1 MLTTS
6 KCTSAKCYLFLKIHL
21 LPCGGVGWG
30 EKNLC
35 PNYFPRVSGHNL
47 FFNIADAF
55 KNSWILLLSHYS
67 GNSLVFPLWTVQ
79 SLACNES
86 LISFFF
92 PSLYSFYLLFCCA
105 SKDIHTHTH
114 VIYNRGD
121 GNRYPCFIFL
131 LGGNFLIFHCN
142 VYYLV

>member
-55 KNSWILLLSHYS
+55 KNSWISY
-67 GNSLVFPLWTVQ
+67 
-79 SLACNES
+79 
-86 LISFFF
+86 
-92 PSLYSFYLLFCCA
+92 
-105 SKDIHTHTH
+105 
-114 VIYNRGD
+114 
-121 GNRYPCFIFL
+121 
-131 LGGNFLIFHCN
+131 FLIIVEIHLYFLCGQSNHWH
-142 VYYLV
+142 VMKV